1 MGRHHKT
8 GATICATEGHLA
20 QLVQAV
26 FQEFNPK
33 QDPIECSICMIKFGP
48 TEKSEI
54 GVCGHIYH
62 TKCIDQYRTAK
73 LGKTKLQSELELIY

>member
-1 MGRHHKT
+1 
-8 GATICATEGHLA
+8 
-20 QLVQAV
+20 
-26 FQEFNPK
+26 
-33 QDPIECSICMIKFGP
+33 MIKFGP

-73 LGKTKLQSELELIY
+73 LGKTKLQSELELIYWHFGLSLDKEDLKLPCPCCRKTYEPVATSVCIDN